1 MVMCTAKRQMARSE
15 TGMLQTCEAVGGVM
29 GIAKMQMARS
39 ETGMLQTREGSERG
53 DGYGKEADGE
63 V

>member
-1 MVMCTAKRQMARSE
+1 MGTEKRQLARSE
-15 TGMLQTCEAVGGVM
+15 TGMLQTCEG
-29 GIAKMQMARS
+29 
-39 ETGMLQTREGSERG
+39 REWS